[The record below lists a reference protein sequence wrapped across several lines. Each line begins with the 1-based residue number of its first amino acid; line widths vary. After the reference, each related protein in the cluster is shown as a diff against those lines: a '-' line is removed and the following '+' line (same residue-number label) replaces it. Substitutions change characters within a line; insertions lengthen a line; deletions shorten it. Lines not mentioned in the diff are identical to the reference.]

1 MELRGHRN
9 DHVVVVGVE
18 VTTFWNV
25 KTKWR
30 RVVEASEQVVWVV
43 RQTWLM
49 GCGPGQVRWPDTLV
63 GILGLMHSHV
73 GRPDSVT
80 DHTLAIVPFLEVITF
95 VLLMCGVDFGKE
107 DHLLGQFVL
116 SETFVYEQVVAL
128 VHSTV
133 ASLAGSA
140 EDLKTSSES
149 AQMVKLKMSTINS
162 NELAAN

>member
-1 MELRGHRN
+1 
-9 DHVVVVGVE
+9 
-18 VTTFWNV
+18 
-25 KTKWR
+25 
-30 RVVEASEQVVWVV
+30 
-43 RQTWLM
+43 
-49 GCGPGQVRWPDTLV
+49 
-63 GILGLMHSHV
+63 
-73 GRPDSVT
+73 
-80 DHTLAIVPFLEVITF
+80 
-95 VLLMCGVDFGKE
+95 VDFGKE